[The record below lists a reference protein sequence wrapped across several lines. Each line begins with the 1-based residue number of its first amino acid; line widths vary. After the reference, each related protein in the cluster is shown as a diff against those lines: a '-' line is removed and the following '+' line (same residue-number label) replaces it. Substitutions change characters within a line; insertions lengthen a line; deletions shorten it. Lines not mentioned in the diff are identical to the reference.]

1 MLRAMSTFQEGP
13 RGTAGAAAWGAPH
26 TLLPA
31 RLIPVSQPGSSRCPS
46 LAEQPRG
53 APAAK
58 TRTSPHPWALTARP
72 CAHGSSWVFHLILKK
87 KILNQFIKGMWFVLS
102 ERKMPPKQLTRG
114 CCGCGTDVLSPHNL
128 DCVWCCTSFISL
140 F

>member
-1 MLRAMSTFQEGP
+1 MAQLEQ
-13 RGTAGAAAWGAPH
+13 
-26 TLLPA
+26 LLGGHP
-31 RLIPVSQPGSSRCPS
+31 IPCSQPGSSRCPS
-46 LAEQPRG
+46 LAHPG
-53 APAAK
+53 VPAWLSSLEGLLLPKHEPLLIPGLSQLVPVPTA
-58 TRTSPHPWALTARP
+58 AL
-72 CAHGSSWVFHLILKK
+72 GVFHLILKK

-128 DCVWCCTSFISL
+128 DWVWCCTSFISL